1 MAFGDHLQEVRKR
14 SGLTQEEFAEQ
25 LQVSRQAVSKWES
38 GRGYPEMDK
47 VLYICSRYG
56 TTMDEL
62 FTDELPA
69 RQPGVPQETRA
80 LPSHTLGSALSD
92 FYSNLSPYN
101 KMIGIFL
108 LCVIALLGPAYVYC
122 MRSLK
127 GGADDVM
134 TIICIAA
141 IIIFGIAEAATA
153 GLVSI
158 WFAAGALAALICALL
173 HGPVWLQGV
182 WFVVISGLTL
192 ILTRPLV
199 KKYVN
204 AKSVA
209 TNADR
214 NIGRSAVVTEKV
226 DNLAGVGTV
235 KLDGVLWSARSVN
248 DAPIEEG
255 TTVVV
260 REIRGVKLLVEPES
274 GE

>member
-1 MAFGDHLQEVRKR
+1 MFSLPGHVLFWIVALVIFLVVE
-14 SGLTQEEFAEQ
+14 
-25 LQVSRQAVSKWES
+25 AVS
-38 GRGYPEMDK
+38 
-47 VLYICSRYG
+47 
-56 TTMDEL
+56 
-62 FTDELPA
+62 
-69 RQPGVPQETRA
+69 
-80 LPSHTLGSALSD
+80 
-92 FYSNLSPYN
+92 
-101 KMIGIFL
+101 
-108 LCVIALLGPAYVYC
+108 
-122 MRSLK
+122 
-127 GGADDVM
+127 
-134 TIICIAA
+134 
-141 IIIFGIAEAATA
+141 A

-158 WFAAGALAALICALL
+158 WFAAGALAALICAALK
-173 HGPVWLQGV
+173 GPLWLQAI
-182 WFVVISGLTL
+182 WFVVVSGVTL

-204 AKSVA
+204 GKSVA